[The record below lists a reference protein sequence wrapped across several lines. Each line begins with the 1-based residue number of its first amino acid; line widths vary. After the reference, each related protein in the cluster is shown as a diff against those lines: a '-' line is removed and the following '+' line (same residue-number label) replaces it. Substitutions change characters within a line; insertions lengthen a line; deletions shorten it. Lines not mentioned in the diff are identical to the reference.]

1 MSQMGEG
8 GAGPHDSVS
17 GLMDAAISAKSA
29 FICSCLPDRA
39 YDCGIANACDAITHA
54 AIAADNLQQAKDKHG
69 AANEENP
76 YHGVEERAIYHV
88 TAVAHRGEELVR
100 DFDLE

>member
-1 MSQMGEG
+1 MGED

-54 AIAADNLQQAKDKHG
+54 AIAADNLQQAEDNTEQRMRRTRIMVWKS
-69 AANEENP
+69 
-76 YHGVEERAIYHV
+76 
-88 TAVAHRGEELVR
+88 VR
-100 DFDLE
+100 SIT